1 MIILDKPYVSE
12 FLKSTISGNLIP
24 VLKTPLLDELNLNG
38 NFVYKT
44 EAEFIE
50 FFKQNPD
57 ERLYTNS
64 ENAINWIS
72 RNLSFT
78 SIPEKINLFKDKV
91 LFRDLIHN
99 LYPDFWYKSL
109 NVEDFDNIDI
119 KQVPKPFII
128 KPAIGF
134 FSMAVYRVN
143 SNDDWELVKTKIHKE
158 LERVKGIY
166 PREVMDTGKFI
177 MEQIIEGDEYA
188 IDASFN
194 HQGELVIYNI
204 MHHVFASGNDFSDRL
219 YITSEKIMREKLA
232 DFGDFL
238 SEIGKLAGLR
248 NFPLHVEVRVDET
261 GKIQPIE
268 VNPLRFGAWCTTADA
283 TWYAYG
289 FSSIAAFFSG
299 NKPDWEEIFAS
310 KKGKTYAM
318 MVIENSTGHEAV
330 QIKSFNYDKLLA
342 DFEKPLELRK
352 IDWHKYPVFA
362 FLFAET
368 RNENFAELERILKSD
383 LSEYIVLKQEFE
395 H

>member
-1 MIILDKPYVSE
+1 MIILDRPYVSE
-12 FLKSTISGNLIP
+12 FLKNTISENQIP
-24 VLKTPLLDELNLNG
+24 ILKTPLLDEVNING
-38 NFVYKT
+38 NFVCKT
-44 EAEFIE
+44 ETEFIAY
-50 FFKQNPD
+50 FKQIPD
-57 ERLYTNS
+57 SKIYTNS

-72 RNLSFT
+72 QNLSFT

-91 LFRDLIHN
+91 LFRDLIRV

-109 NVEDFDNIDI
+109 NVEDFDKIDI
-119 KQVPKPFII
+119 NQIPKPFII

-143 SNDDWELVKTKIHKE
+143 SNEEWEPVKAKIHRE

-166 PREVMDTGKFI
+166 PKEVMDTGKFI
-177 MEQIIEGDEYA
+177 MEQIIDGDEYA
-188 IDASFN
+188 IDASYD
-194 HQGELVIYNI
+194 QKGELVIYNI

-232 DFGDFL
+232 GFEDFL
-238 SEIGKLAGLR
+238 SRIGKLAGLR
-248 NFPLHVEVRVDET
+248 NFPLHVEVRVDKT
-261 GKIQPIE
+261 GKILPIE

-289 FSSIAAFFSG
+289 FSSIASFFSG
-299 NKPDWEEIFAS
+299 NKPDWEKILAS
-310 KKGKTYAM
+310 KKGKTYAL

-362 FLFAET
+362 FLFAES
-368 RNENFAELERILKSD
+368 RDENFAELERILKSN
-383 LSEYIVLKQEFE
+383 LSEYIVLK
-395 H
+395 

>member
-12 FLKSTISGNLIP
+12 FLKNTISENRIP
-24 VLKTPLLDELNLNG
+24 ILKTPLLDEFNING
-38 NFVYKT
+38 NFVCKT
-44 EAEFIE
+44 ETEFIE
-50 FFKQNPD
+50 YFKQIPD
-57 ERLYTNS
+57 SKIYTNS

-72 RNLSFT
+72 QNLSFT

-91 LFRDLIHN
+91 LFRDLIRG

-109 NVEDFDNIDI
+109 NVEDFDKIDI
-119 KQVPKPFII
+119 NQIPKPFII

-143 SNDDWELVKTKIHKE
+143 SNEEWEPVKAKIHKE

-166 PREVMDTGKFI
+166 PKEVMDTGKFI
-177 MEQIIEGDEYA
+177 MEQIIDGDEYA
-188 IDASFN
+188 IDASYD
-194 HQGELVIYNI
+194 QKGGLVIYNI

-219 YITSEKIMREKLA
+219 YITSEEIMREKLA
-232 DFGDFL
+232 GFEDFL
-238 SEIGKLAGLR
+238 SRIGKLAGLR
-248 NFPLHVEVRVDET
+248 NFPLHVEVRVDKT
-261 GKIQPIE
+261 GKILPIE

-289 FSSIAAFFSG
+289 FSSIASFFSG
-299 NKPDWEEIFAS
+299 NKPDWEKILAS
-310 KKGKTYAM
+310 KKGKTFAL

-362 FLFAET
+362 FLFAES
-368 RNENFAELERILKSD
+368 RNENFTELERILKSN
-383 LSEYIVLKQEFE
+383 LSEYIVLK
-395 H
+395 

>member
-1 MIILDKPYVSE
+1 MIILDRPYVSE
-12 FLKSTISGNLIP
+12 FLKNTISENQIP
-24 VLKTPLLDELNLNG
+24 ILKTPLLDEFNING
-38 NFVYKT
+38 NFVCKT
-44 EAEFIE
+44 ETEFIE
-50 FFKQNPD
+50 YFKQIPD
-57 ERLYTNS
+57 SKIYTNS

-72 RNLSFT
+72 QNLSFT

-91 LFRDLIHN
+91 LFRDLIRG

-109 NVEDFDNIDI
+109 NVEDFDKIDI
-119 KQVPKPFII
+119 NQIPKPFII

-143 SNDDWELVKTKIHKE
+143 SNEEWEPVKAKIHRE

-166 PREVMDTGKFI
+166 PKEVMDTGKFI
-177 MEQIIEGDEYA
+177 MEQIIDGDEYA
-188 IDASFN
+188 IDASYD
-194 HQGELVIYNI
+194 QKGGLVIYNI

-232 DFGDFL
+232 GFEDFL
-238 SEIGKLAGLR
+238 SRIGKLAGLR
-248 NFPLHVEVRVDET
+248 NFPLHVEVRVDKT
-261 GKIQPIE
+261 GKILPIE

-289 FSSIAAFFSG
+289 FSSIASFFSG
-299 NKPDWEEIFAS
+299 NKPDWEKILAS
-310 KKGKTYAM
+310 KKGKTYAL

-362 FLFAET
+362 FLFAES
-368 RNENFAELERILKSD
+368 RDENFAELERILKSN
-383 LSEYIVLKQEFE
+383 LSEYIVLK
-395 H
+395 

>member
-12 FLKSTISGNLIP
+12 FLKNTISENRIP
-24 VLKTPLLDELNLNG
+24 ILKTPLLDEFNING
-38 NFVYKT
+38 NFVCKT
-44 EAEFIE
+44 ETEFIE
-50 FFKQNPD
+50 YFKQIPD
-57 ERLYTNS
+57 SKIYTNS

-72 RNLSFT
+72 QNLSFT

-91 LFRDLIHN
+91 LFRDLIRG

-109 NVEDFDNIDI
+109 NVEDFDKIDI
-119 KQVPKPFII
+119 NQIPKPFII

-143 SNDDWELVKTKIHKE
+143 SNEEWEPVKAKIHKE

-166 PREVMDTGKFI
+166 PKEVMDTGKFI
-177 MEQIIEGDEYA
+177 MEQIIDGDEYA
-188 IDASFN
+188 IDASYD
-194 HQGELVIYNI
+194 QKGGLVIYNI

-219 YITSEKIMREKLA
+219 YITSEEIMREKLA
-232 DFGDFL
+232 GFEDFL
-238 SEIGKLAGLR
+238 SRIGKLAGLR
-248 NFPLHVEVRVDET
+248 NFPLHVEVRVDKT
-261 GKIQPIE
+261 GKILPIE

-289 FSSIAAFFSG
+289 FSSIASFFSG
-299 NKPDWEEIFAS
+299 NKPDWEKILAS
-310 KKGKTYAM
+310 KKGKTFAL

-362 FLFAET
+362 FLFAES
-368 RNENFAELERILKSD
+368 RNENFAELERILKSN
-383 LSEYIVLKQEFE
+383 LSEYIVLK
-395 H
+395 